1 MSPYVICLSGPVGC
15 GKTTILNLL
24 KKQLIFC
31 YVVPEYID
39 ALDDAKSKL
48 QQYLDGTFSAF
59 EFQNYILDYFEKVAD
74 ELKDCTLFHYVLVER
89 CPVEGILFF
98 AKLDLLNNRLTQNEY
113 DFLLKRS
120 QSLTFYPNP
129 LNNDF
134 ITFNTDHKS
143 PDELTEEIQYYL
155 PRFQLI
161 KLRASLETIKQRI
174 QQRGRA
180 CELEHYSDEYLKTMV
195 EAYI

>member
-74 ELKDCTLFHYVLVER
+74 ELKDCTLYYYVLVER

-161 KLRASLETIKQRI
+161 KLRASIDTIKHRI